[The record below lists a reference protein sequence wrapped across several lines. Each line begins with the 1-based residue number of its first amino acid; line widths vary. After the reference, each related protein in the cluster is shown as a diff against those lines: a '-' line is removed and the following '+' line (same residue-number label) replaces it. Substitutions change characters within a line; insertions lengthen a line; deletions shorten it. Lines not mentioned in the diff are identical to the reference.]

1 MSNDLAIAAVT
12 ATLRGLLE
20 RRITA
25 APVGDPNHDPALDG
39 TWVSALPP
47 DEAANQSHTRQVN
60 LFLYQVTPNAAWR
73 NMDMPRQTRSGES
86 GQPLLPLTLHYLL
99 TAYARD
105 NPEDTNL
112 IGHRLLGRAMSILHD
127 QPLLDKVEIR
137 NALPGNDLHKQ
148 VERVRLTL
156 QPFSLEEMSKLW
168 TAFQTQYRLSAVYEA
183 SVVLIESTRPARM
196 PLPVLRRSVISQPDL
211 IPPYPT
217 LTAVTFPDEQ
227 PAARLNE
234 TLTLT
239 GHHLDGTNLSI
250 LFRHPLLDNPI
261 AVPAE
266 ADSTATE
273 IKVTI
278 PNQPDDFPAGIY
290 TLAVQ
295 LTRPDETFSRTS
307 NELPFA
313 LSPQMTLST
322 AVRNGN
328 TITLTVTT
336 TPTIWPEQH
345 AALLL
350 GPHEI
355 PAQQRPAATDTANDT
370 ANDTLTFLAVD
381 DPPGKF
387 PTGAE
392 FFTRLR
398 VDGVDSLLIDYL
410 AQPPQ
415 FDPNQK
421 VTIP

>member
-1 MSNDLAIAAVT
+1 MSNSLAIAAVT
-12 ATLRGLLE
+12 ATLRSLLDT
-20 RRITA
+20 RINA
-25 APVGDPNHDPALDG
+25 SPVVDPSSDPALAG
-39 TWVSALPP
+39 TEVTARPP
-47 DEAANQSHTRQVN
+47 DEAANQSFARQVN
-60 LFLYQVTPNAAWR
+60 LFLYQVSPNAAWR
-73 NMDMPRQTRSGES
+73 NKELPRQVRPGET
-86 GQPLLPLTLHYLL
+86 GQPPLPLTLHYLL
-99 TAYARD
+99 TAYVRD
-105 NPEDTNL
+105 NEEDAAF

-127 QPLLDKVEIR
+127 HPLLGQSEIE
-137 NALPGNDLHKQ
+137 NALVGNDLHNQ

-168 TAFQTQYRLSAVYEA
+168 TAFQAQYRLSAAYEA
-183 SVVLIESTRPARM
+183 SVVLIESNRPART
-196 PLPVLRRSVISQPDL
+196 PLPVLRRGEEDRGVASQPDL

-217 LTAVTFPDEQ
+217 LTAVTLPNKQ

-239 GHHLDGTNLSI
+239 GHHLDGTNISI
-250 LFRHPLLDNPI
+250 LFRHPLLDDPI
-261 AVPAE
+261 AAPPA
-266 ADSTATE
+266 AGSTATE
-273 IKVTI
+273 IQVTI

-313 LSPQMTLST
+313 LSPQMTLAT

-328 TITLTVTT
+328 SITLTVTT
-336 TPTIWPEQH
+336 TPTIRREQR

-355 PAQQRPAATDTANDT
+355 PAQPHPAAT
-370 ANDTLTFLAVD
+370 DTLTFLAVD

-387 PTGAE
+387 PAGAE
-392 FFTRLR
+392 FFMRLR
-398 VDGVDSLLIDYL
+398 VDGVDSLLVDYL

-415 FDPNQK
+415 FDQNQK
-421 VTIP
+421 VTLP

>member
-1 MSNDLAIAAVT
+1 MSNSLAIAAVT
-12 ATLRGLLE
+12 ATLRSLLDT
-20 RRITA
+20 RINA
-25 APVGDPNHDPALDG
+25 SPVVDPSSDPALAG
-39 TWVSALPP
+39 TEVTARPP
-47 DEAANQSHTRQVN
+47 DEAANQSFARQVN
-60 LFLYQVTPNAAWR
+60 LFLYQVSPNAAWQ
-73 NMDMPRQTRSGES
+73 NKNMPRQIRPGET
-86 GQPLLPLTLHYLL
+86 GQPPLPLILHYLL
-99 TAYARD
+99 TAYVRD
-105 NPEDTNL
+105 NEEDAAF

-127 QPLLDKVEIR
+127 HPLLGQTEIE
-137 NALPGNDLHKQ
+137 NALVGNDLHNQ

-156 QPFSLEEMSKLW
+156 QPFSLEEISKMW
-168 TAFQTQYRLSAVYEA
+168 TAFQTQYRLSAAYEA
-183 SVVLIESTRPARM
+183 SVVLIESNRPART
-196 PLPVLRRSVISQPDL
+196 PLPVLRRGEEDRGVTSQPDL

-217 LTAVTFPDEQ
+217 LTAVTLPDKQ

-234 TLTLT
+234 TLALT
-239 GHHLDGTNLSI
+239 GHHLDGTNIAI
-250 LFRHPLLDNPI
+250 LFRHPLLDDPI
-261 AVPAE
+261 AVPPA
-266 ADSTATE
+266 AGSSATE
-273 IKVTI
+273 LQVTI

-328 TITLTVTT
+328 SITLTVTI
-336 TPTIWPEQH
+336 TPTIRREQR

-350 GPHEI
+350 GSHEI
-355 PAQQRPAATDTANDT
+355 PAQPHPTTT
-370 ANDTLTFLAVD
+370 DTLTFLAVD

-392 FFTRLR
+392 FFMRLR
-398 VDGVDSLLIDYL
+398 VDGVDSLLVDYL

-421 VTIP
+421 VTLP